1 MSYPPCPY
9 PCMSVFSIDIIFFK
23 KCMCVCVVSAGK
35 CFALSYCL
43 LLTVEVVVVVMAV
56 VVSVICAGVVSNS
69 SLNAELGSVVV
80 SA

>member
-1 MSYPPCPY
+1 
-9 PCMSVFSIDIIFFK
+9 
-23 KCMCVCVVSAGK
+23 MCVCVVSAGK

-56 VVSVICAGVVSNS
+56 VVSVICAGEVSNS